1 MQRSGKPADL
11 IRGWLMFWA
20 CHSNQRKPKPY
31 FPPAE
36 TLNFWTERE
45 NMEQEYKGK
54 SSIWQTTIWGIPYW
68 LWLPITSFIFI
79 LIFAFIVYKFLNL
92 TGVMK

>member
-1 MQRSGKPADL
+1 
-11 IRGWLMFWA
+11 
-20 CHSNQRKPKPY
+20 
-31 FPPAE
+31 
-36 TLNFWTERE
+36 
-45 NMEQEYKGK
+45 MEQEYKGK